1 MGRLE
6 RHLDEDL
13 IDRMDAGW
21 SPSQRTTPAKK
32 AKPAREASSYRAA
45 RRNAAKGTV
54 WRGVVAK
61 QLGGIESGDR
71 VWNGLQYVGAVRI
84 NRSKKWDGVPL
95 TKPYGFP
102 YVNR

>member
-1 MGRLE
+1 MGKLE

-13 IDRMDAGW
+13 IDRMAAGW
-21 SPSQRTTPAKK
+21 TPSARTVPVKKGRTARVAK
-32 AKPAREASSYRAA
+32 SYRAA

-54 WRGVVAK
+54 WAGVPIRHEMFPRHIR
-61 QLGGIESGDR
+61 L
-71 VWNGLQYVGAVRI
+71 
-84 NRSKKWDGVPL
+84 NRSKKWDGVAL

>member
-1 MGRLE
+1 MGKLE

-13 IDRMDAGW
+13 IDRMAAGW
-21 SPSQRTTPAKK
+21 TPSQRTTPAKK
-32 AKPAREASSYRAA
+32 QRTPREPSSYRAA

-54 WRGVVAK
+54 WRA
-61 QLGGIESGDR
+61 IHASR
-71 VWNGLQYVGAVRI
+71 VKVQHPPAVRL
-84 NRSKKWDGVPL
+84 NRSDKWDGVAL